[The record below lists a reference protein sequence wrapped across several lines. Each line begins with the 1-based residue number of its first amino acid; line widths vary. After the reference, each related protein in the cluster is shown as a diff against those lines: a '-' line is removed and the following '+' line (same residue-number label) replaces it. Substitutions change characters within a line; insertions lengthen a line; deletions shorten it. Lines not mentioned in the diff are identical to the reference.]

1 VVDDK
6 PIGRLVW
13 DEYAE
18 GAIERF
24 YKKVGHVMEKKITV
38 SFTETAETGE

>member
-1 VVDDK
+1 LVDEK

-24 YKKVGHVMEKKITV
+24 YKKAGLVMEKKINV
-38 SFTETAETGE
+38 SFTEIAETQE